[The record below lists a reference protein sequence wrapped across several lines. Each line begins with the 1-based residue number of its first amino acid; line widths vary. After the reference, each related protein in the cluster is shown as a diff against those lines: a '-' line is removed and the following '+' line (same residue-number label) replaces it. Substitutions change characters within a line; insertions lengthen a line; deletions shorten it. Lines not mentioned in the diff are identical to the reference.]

1 MGRKE
6 REKITRKNE
15 IIDAAKKLFI
25 KKGFLGTSMDE
36 IALKAEFSKRTLYT
50 YFKSKEEIYY
60 TVLYFVIK
68 KTFSSYEEAVK
79 SETLGI
85 NKLRAWCI
93 NYYLCYRKSPEY
105 YSFVSELGNINFSKV
120 SPQLIDLFNTQR
132 NETRELLTNVFNIG
146 VQDGSMKKDINI
158 ALSIKYLFKV
168 LPAIIGEYIRD
179 KNLSDET
186 LYQEL
191 DFVIEWFKTGKK
203 N

>member
-15 IIDAAKKLFI
+15 ILDAAKKLFI
-25 KKGFLGTSMDE
+25 KKGFFGTSMDE

-68 KTFSSYEEAVK
+68 KTSPSYEKAVR
-79 SETLGI
+79 SEIPGI
-85 NKLRAWCI
+85 DKLRAWCV

-105 YSFVSELGNINFSKV
+105 FSFVSELGNINFSKV

-132 NETRELLTNVFNIG
+132 NETRELLTKVFNIG
-146 VQDGSMKKDINI
+146 VQDGSMKKDIDI
-158 ALSIKYLFKV
+158 TLSIKYLFKV
-168 LPAIIGEYIRD
+168 MPAIIAEYIIEKD
-179 KNLSDET
+179 LNDESF
-186 LYQEL
+186 YQEL
-191 DFVIEWFKTGKK
+191 DMILCGFK
-203 N
+203 NR